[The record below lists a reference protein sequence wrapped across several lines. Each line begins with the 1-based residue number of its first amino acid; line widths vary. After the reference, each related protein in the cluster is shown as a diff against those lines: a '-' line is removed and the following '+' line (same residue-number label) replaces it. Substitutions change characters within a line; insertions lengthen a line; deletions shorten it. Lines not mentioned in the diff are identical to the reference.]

1 MTGGGINANN
11 IKKIASVIKP
21 SAIHFSGTSLIKSND
36 NSLFSTDQLIV
47 EETKIES
54 ILTALN

>member
-1 MTGGGINANN
+1 MSLSATGLT
-11 IKKIASVIKP
+11 ASSFSAFKCVDNKPNTLVVIK
-21 SAIHFSGTSLIKSND
+21 STND